1 VLNSLS
7 ISIHDLNS
15 RGNAIDTC
23 SGLLRTCR
31 DMRRRRQTDMVSPY
45 TVAIET
51 HTKHSRP
58 LPKVGA
64 IKGDRWKLHKWVG
77 TRSNHVE
84 WDVKWNEKWV
94 GTRSS

>member
-1 VLNSLS
+1 
-7 ISIHDLNS
+7 
-15 RGNAIDTC
+15 
-23 SGLLRTCR
+23 
-31 DMRRRRQTDMVSPY
+31 
-45 TVAIET
+45 VAIET

-84 WDVKWNEKWV
+84 LDVKWNEKWV
-94 GTRSS
+94 GTRSI